1 MTSIRELSAALGTIP
16 VSPVTVVGLAYR
28 ATDIPRNLDGYGY
41 LITRGEGLM
50 TLGVLWE
57 SSLFAG
63 RAPEGMVLLRVM
75 MGGARSPQVSA
86 LDEQAATRVAL
97 AELQTVMGVTAAP
110 TRVWTFPATR
120 RDLAVHDWPSRSG
133 RRHPAASRAA
143 SRSRPLRD
151 VVRRRVVRVRRRQRV
166 VTGRC
171 AALAGCGRMSTNRRD
186 VVLVTYGEPPTPSFI
201 DQLVY
206 SWRILV
212 GLTRTVA
219 DIPMALLPIIALSRA
234 RGRNKLWTTEGYSS
248 PLEALTHGQADQ
260 VRKALAAADPSVDW
274 HVHVAYE
281 FRQPT
286 LARALASLP
295 ANSTAIVAPMYAAD
309 SSFTHA
315 LARTV
320 ADQHRAASRKP
331 DVRVLPAIE
340 IQPLADISAAH
351 VLKAAKEQGAPLG
364 PKTALV
370 LAAHGTLLNPSKPID
385 TGFKATEALC
395 AAITE
400 RLKPHFG
407 AIVYGWLN
415 HTRGGKWTEP
425 PIEEAL
431 RAVAAGGYDRIVY
444 YPYGFLADN
453 AESELEGRIAL
464 RVHQT
469 LAPVHLLCL
478 NESPALAD
486 LIARQVIVATN

>member
-1 MTSIRELSAALGTIP
+1 M
-16 VSPVTVVGLAYR
+16 
-28 ATDIPRNLDGYGY
+28 
-41 LITRGEGLM
+41 
-50 TLGVLWE
+50 
-57 SSLFAG
+57 
-63 RAPEGMVLLRVM
+63 
-75 MGGARSPQVSA
+75 
-86 LDEQAATRVAL
+86 AAT
-97 AELQTVMGVTAAP
+97 
-110 TRVWTFPATR
+110 
-120 RDLAVHDWPSRSG
+120 SYG
-133 RRHPAASRAA
+133 RRKR
-143 SRSRPLRD
+143 
-151 VVRRRVVRVRRRQRV
+151 
-166 VTGRC
+166 
-171 AALAGCGRMSTNRRD
+171 
-186 VVLVTYGEPPTPSFI
+186 
-201 DQLVY
+201 
-206 SWRILV
+206 
-212 GLTRTVA
+212 
-219 DIPMALLPIIALSRA
+219 
-234 RGRNKLWTTEGYSS
+234 YSS
-248 PLEALTHGQADQ
+248 PLEALTHRQADQ

-274 HVHVAYE
+274 QVHVAYE

-331 DVRVLPAIE
+331 DVRVLPAID
-340 IQPLADISAAH
+340 IQALADVSAAH
-351 VLKAAKEQGAPLG
+351 VLKVAKEQGAPLG

-370 LAAHGTLLNPSKPID
+370 LAAHGTLLKPSKPID

-400 RLKPHFG
+400 RLRPHFG

-464 RVHQT
+464 RAHQT

-486 LIARQVIVATN
+486 LIARQVIAATS